1 MNKCCVT
8 GGDRGMDTV
17 SQEHLGVC
25 RRLFSGK
32 SEEATINLK
41 LNCYHTQILPR
52 SDTRET
58 TSAIAIVLCSNVEVR
73 MEG

>member
-1 MNKCCVT
+1 MGIEAWTQCHRNTWESVE
-8 GGDRGMDTV
+8 GSSVGN
-17 SQEHLGVC
+17 
-25 RRLFSGK
+25 

-41 LNCYHTQILPR
+41 LNCDHTQILPR